1 MSPVST
7 LPRPRRLQVLPGFG
21 LSLGLSLFFVALV
34 LLLPL
39 TGLVMNVARLSLTDY
54 WAVISDAQV
63 LAAFR
68 VTLWAAAW
76 ASLVNAVCGLLLAW
90 VLVRYRFFGRG
101 MVDALV
107 DLPFALP
114 TAVAG
119 IALAA
124 LFAADGW
131 LGRPLAALGVQ
142 VAFQPLGI
150 VVAMVFTSIPFVV
163 RAVQPVLEALPR
175 QVEEAAATLGA
186 RPWQVF
192 CRVILPLLSPAL
204 VSGVVLSFARSLG
217 EFGAVIFIAGNQP
230 YVSKVVSLLIFERL
244 QEFDLPAAAAIASLM
259 LAASLLLL
267 LLVNL
272 WQGHF
277 LRRFG
282 RNA

>member
-1 MSPVST
+1 MPH
-7 LPRPRRLQVLPGFG
+7 PRRLQVLPGFG
-21 LSLGLSLFFVALV
+21 LSLGMSLLFVAIV

-39 TGLVMNVARLSLTDY
+39 SGLALNLAELSFADY
-54 WAVISDAQV
+54 RAIVSDVQT
-63 LAAFR
+63 LAALR
-68 VTLWAAAW
+68 VTFWAAAW
-76 ASLVNAVCGLLLAW
+76 ASLFNALFGLLLAW
-90 VLVRYRFFGRG
+90 VLSRYRFPGRIFI
-101 MVDALV
+101 DALV

-119 IALAA
+119 IALAT

-131 LGRPLAALGVQ
+131 LGQPLAALGI
-142 VAFQPLGI
+142 AIAYKPAGI
-150 VVAMVFTSIPFVV
+150 VVAMIFTSIPFVV
-163 RAVQPVLEALPR
+163 RAVQPVLEALPPA
-175 QVEEAAATLGA
+175 VEEAAATLGA
-186 RPWQVF
+186 RPPQIF
-192 CRVILPLLSPAL
+192 TRVILPQLMPAL
-204 VSGVVLSFARSLG
+204 ASGVVLSFARSLG

>member
-1 MSPVST
+1 MT
-7 LPRPRRLQVLPGFG
+7 RPRRLQVLPGFG
-21 LSLGLSLFFVALV
+21 LSLGMSLLFVALI

-39 TGLVMNVARLSLTDY
+39 SGLAINLAQLTFADY
-54 WAVISDAQV
+54 WNIVSDGQT
-63 LAAFR
+63 LAALR
-68 VTLWAAAW
+68 VTFWAAAW
-76 ASLVNAVCGLLLAW
+76 ASLFNALFGLLLAW
-90 VLVRYRFFGRG
+90 VLTRYRFPGRG
-101 MVDALV
+101 LIDALV

-119 IALAA
+119 IALAT
-124 LFAADGW
+124 LFAQDGW
-131 LGRPLAALGVQ
+131 LGQPLAALGIA
-142 VAFQPLGI
+142 VAYQPAGI
-150 VVAMVFTSIPFVV
+150 VVAMIFTSIPFVV
-163 RAVQPVLEALPR
+163 RAVQPVLEALPPA
-175 QVEEAAATLGA
+175 VEEAATTLGA
-186 RPWQVF
+186 RPHQVF
-192 CRVILPLLSPAL
+192 TRVILPQLMPAL
-204 VSGVVLSFARSLG
+204 ASGVVLSFARSLG

-244 QEFDLPAAAAIASLM
+244 QEFYLPAAAAIASLM

>member
-1 MSPVST
+1 MT
-7 LPRPRRLQVLPGFG
+7 HPRPRRLQVLPGFG
-21 LSLGLSLFFVALV
+21 LSLGMSLLFVALI

-39 TGLVMNVARLSLTDY
+39 SGLALNLAQLSFADY
-54 WAVISDAQV
+54 WNIVSDGQTLSA
-63 LAAFR
+63 LR
-68 VTLWAAAW
+68 VTFWAAAW
-76 ASLVNAVCGLLLAW
+76 ASLFNALFGLLLAW
-90 VLVRYRFFGRG
+90 VLTRYRFPGR
-101 MVDALV
+101 VFIDALV
-107 DLPFALP
+107 DLPIALP

-119 IALAA
+119 IALAT
-124 LFAADGW
+124 LFAQDGW
-131 LGRPLAALGVQ
+131 LGQPLAALGIA
-142 VAFQPLGI
+142 VAYQPAGI
-150 VVAMVFTSIPFVV
+150 VVAMIFTSIPFVV
-163 RAVQPVLEALPR
+163 RAVQPVLEALPPA
-175 QVEEAAATLGA
+175 VEEAATTLGA
-186 RPWQVF
+186 RPHQVF
-192 CRVILPLLSPAL
+192 TRVILPQLMPAL
-204 VSGVVLSFARSLG
+204 ASGVVLSFARSLG

>member
-1 MSPVST
+1 MT
-7 LPRPRRLQVLPGFG
+7 HPRPRRLQVLPGFG
-21 LSLGLSLFFVALV
+21 LSLGMSLLFVALI

-39 TGLVMNVARLSLTDY
+39 SGLAINLAQLSFADY
-54 WAVISDAQV
+54 WNIVSDGQTLSA
-63 LAAFR
+63 LR
-68 VTLWAAAW
+68 VTFWAAAW
-76 ASLVNAVCGLLLAW
+76 ASLFNALFGLLLAW

-230 YVSKVVSLLIFERL
+230 FVSKVVSLVIFERL
-244 QEFDLPAAAAIASLM
+244 QEFDMPAAAALASVM
-259 LAASLLLL
+259 LALSLLLL
-267 LLVNL
+267 LVVNV
-272 WQGHF
+272 WQGFF

-282 RNA
+282 RA

>member
-1 MSPVST
+1 MT
-7 LPRPRRLQVLPGFG
+7 HPRPRRLQVLPGFG
-21 LSLGLSLFFVALV
+21 LSLGMSLLFVALI

-39 TGLVMNVARLSLTDY
+39 SGLAINLAQLTFADY
-54 WAVISDAQV
+54 WNIVSDGQT
-63 LAAFR
+63 LAALR
-68 VTLWAAAW
+68 VTFWAAAW
-76 ASLVNAVCGLLLAW
+76 ASLFNALFGLLLAW
-90 VLVRYRFFGRG
+90 VLTRYRFPGRG
-101 MVDALV
+101 LVDALV

-119 IALAA
+119 IALAT
-124 LFAADGW
+124 LFAQDGW
-131 LGRPLAALGVQ
+131 LGQPLAALGIA
-142 VAFQPLGI
+142 VAYQPAGI
-150 VVAMVFTSIPFVV
+150 VVAMIFTSIPFVV
-163 RAVQPVLEALPR
+163 RAVQPVLEALPPA
-175 QVEEAAATLGA
+175 VEEAATTLGA
-186 RPWQVF
+186 RPHQVF
-192 CRVILPLLSPAL
+192 TRVILPQLMPAL
-204 VSGVVLSFARSLG
+204 ACGVVLSFARSLG

-259 LAASLLLL
+259 LAISLLLL

>member
-63 LAAFR
+63 LAALR

-90 VLVRYRFFGRG
+90 VLVRYRFFGRE

-230 YVSKVVSLLIFERL
+230 FVSKVVSLVIFERL
-244 QEFDLPAAAAIASLM
+244 QEFDMPAAAALASVM
-259 LAASLLLL
+259 LALSLLLL
-267 LLVNL
+267 LVVNV
-272 WQGHF
+272 WQGFF

-282 RNA
+282 RA

>member
-1 MSPVST
+1 MT
-7 LPRPRRLQVLPGFG
+7 HPRPRRLQVLPGFG
-21 LSLGLSLFFVALV
+21 LSLGMSLLFVALI

-39 TGLVMNVARLSLTDY
+39 SGLAINLAQLTFADY
-54 WAVISDAQV
+54 WNIVSDGQT
-63 LAAFR
+63 LAALR
-68 VTLWAAAW
+68 VTFWAAAW
-76 ASLVNAVCGLLLAW
+76 ASLFNALFGLLLAW
-90 VLVRYRFFGRG
+90 VLTRYRFPGRG
-101 MVDALV
+101 LVDALV

-119 IALAA
+119 IALAT
-124 LFAADGW
+124 LFAQDGW
-131 LGRPLAALGVQ
+131 LGQPLAALGIA
-142 VAFQPLGI
+142 VAYQPAGI
-150 VVAMVFTSIPFVV
+150 VVAMIFTSIPFVV
-163 RAVQPVLEALPR
+163 RAVQPVLEALPPA
-175 QVEEAAATLGA
+175 VEEAATTLGA
-186 RPWQVF
+186 HPHQVF
-192 CRVILPLLSPAL
+192 TRVILPQLMPAL
-204 VSGVVLSFARSLG
+204 ASGVVLSFARSLG